1 MQLHAFIM
9 VSCMLFFYGNLWL
22 YLIYKEADLT
32 IYSVKDAIIEKSLIL

>member
-9 VSCMLFFYGNLWL
+9 VSCMLFYGNLWL

-32 IYSVKDAIIEKSLIL
+32 IYFVKYAIIEKSLIL